1 MLRISTKYKQ
11 RPSEVADIEDKYTA
25 FCFDEACEYILSM
38 RTINEKGQEVWIKEP
53 RWIDGEYKGTSNS
66 SLIAEMKENL
76 KKY

>member
-1 MLRISTKYKQ
+1 MKTI
-11 RPSEVADIEDKYTA
+11 DKKG
-25 FCFDEACEYILSM
+25 
-38 RTINEKGQEVWIKEP
+38 NEQWIKEP